1 MFYFNLLN
9 KLWFINDLRGFF
21 FGQVSCYVRYKGIY
35 WQSLFRR
42 LFHSEKA
49 GKVGHGPKPDLV
61 FFFLKYCTYIYI
73 KIYTLSIQV
82 ILKQITKQIVDI
94 KNFTSY
100 FRRASVLVF
109 LSSINKFFEQQ
120 TPIKAESSPQS
131 FSRLLVGFTG
141 KQFSIVNKSNFL
153 V

>member
-9 KLWFINDLRGFF
+9 KAKRTSFDLSMTLFF
-21 FGQVSCYVRYKGIY
+21 FVRSAVTSDIKVFTDNPYLGDFFIEKKPVKLDTGQNLI
-35 WQSLFRR
+35 W
-42 LFHSEKA
+42 
-49 GKVGHGPKPDLV
+49 
-61 FFFLKYCTYIYI
+61 FFVFLKYCTYIYI

-131 FSRLLVGFTG
+131 FSRLI
-141 KQFSIVNKSNFL
+141 FSPN
-153 V
+153 

>member
-1 MFYFNLLN
+1 MT
-9 KLWFINDLRGFF
+9 
-21 FGQVSCYVRYKGIY
+21 FG
-35 WQSLFRR
+35 
-42 LFHSEKA
+42 
-49 GKVGHGPKPDLV
+49 V
-61 FFFLKYCTYIYI
+61 FFLVRSAVTSDIKVFTDNPYLGDFFIEKKPVKLDTGQNLIWFFVFLKYCTYIYI

-94 KNFTSY
+94 KNLTSY

-131 FSRLLVGFTG
+131 FSRLI
-141 KQFSIVNKSNFL
+141 FSPN
-153 V
+153 

>member
-9 KLWFINDLRGFF
+9 KAKRTSFDLSMTLFF
-21 FGQVSCYVRYKGIY
+21 FCQVSCYVRYKGIY

-42 LFHSEKA
+42 LFHWEKA

-61 FFFLKYCTYIYI
+61 FCFFKILHLYIYI

-94 KNFTSY
+94 KNLTSY

-131 FSRLLVGFTG
+131 FSRLI
-141 KQFSIVNKSNFL
+141 FSPN
-153 V
+153 